1 MHPPT
6 ERFRMVQRCKTNTF
20 EFGSAP
26 KPIEVVE
33 AESAKTQILSLKLG
47 DQVKLV
53 HIQLP
58 DEKQINLNN
67 KRIECTSTRRVETH
81 STGIACIALE
91 SLERFFLYSED
102 FFGQNAYTT
111 FLQSVTKS
119 ECLPASGTL
128 WTPCIQWSSI
138 PTRAKIDLEEALFS
152 HRKQESGS
160 QTCKWKID

>member
-128 WTPCIQWSSI
+128 
-138 PTRAKIDLEEALFS
+138 
-152 HRKQESGS
+152 
-160 QTCKWKID
+160 